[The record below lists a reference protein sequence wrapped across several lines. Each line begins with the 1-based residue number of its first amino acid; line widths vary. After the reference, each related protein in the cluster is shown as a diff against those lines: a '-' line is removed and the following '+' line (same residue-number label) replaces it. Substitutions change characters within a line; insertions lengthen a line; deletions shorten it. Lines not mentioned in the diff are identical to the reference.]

1 MQTIT
6 CDVCRK
12 KVDEPINGRTFFHYA
27 EHEVCEACRDNLE
40 MQVKSTIRT
49 KDPFSYEWFNK
60 LLLDNLAK
68 SVSKSK

>member
-12 KVDEPINGRTFFHYA
+12 KVDEPISGRSFFHYA
-27 EHEVCEACRDNLE
+27 EHEVCEACKDSLE
-40 MQVKSTIRT
+40 TQVRSIIRT

-60 LLLDNLAK
+60 LLLDSLEK
-68 SVSKSK
+68 SISKGK